1 MGKPLRQQNETN
13 NYFLLQCMAGITV
26 AALTAAAI
34 TALAILKFG
43 ATAATTAGLAATNMM
58 FASSLAAASSPI
70 LPMLVIGAIGF
81 ALLLSLFNNCGSNN
95 TTVRVVPNR
104 PYGSFWGGSTYGWGS
119 SPNVHVHHTGHHHGG
134 QVHSHGEHVH
144 SHGGHVHVPNGST
157 HNHPSSSSS
166 NVHSHFPSGNMHGHS
181 GGARVEVH
189 GNHGTTHGHRM

>member
-34 TALAILKFG
+34 TALAVLQFG
-43 ATAATTAGLAATNMM
+43 ATASGLATTNMM

-70 LPMLVIGAIGF
+70 LPMVVIGAIGF

-95 TTVRVVPNR
+95 TTVRVVPTR
-104 PYGSFWGGSTYGWGS
+104 PYGSFWGGSSYGWGS
-119 SPNVHVHHTGHHHGG
+119 SPNVHVHHTGHHHDG
-134 QVHSHGEHVH
+134 QVHN
-144 SHGGHVHVPNGST
+144 HGGHIHVPSSST
-157 HNHPSSSSS
+157 HSHPSSSSG
-166 NVHSHFPSGNMHGHS
+166 NIHSHFPSGNVHSHG